1 MTVNNLLNEISGIR
15 TDNVTTEDFVRLR
28 IRQDF
33 HEPVRIAVAPRPAIR
48 HERKLTGFVRAAC
61 FFQFL
66 FRFADGGDFRPGI
79 NDTWNGIVVDV
90 ARLPREDFRDNNT
103 FVFRFVGQHGPRD
116 AIADGVDTGHV
127 GLEMGIDLDNAAR
140 VRFDPDG
147 VEPKPFGIRDAAD
160 RQQDHVSLNRLR
172 IAAGRGFDRQ
182 LHAGSSFFWRRSPWP
197 TDGTRCPVS

>member
-1 MTVNNLLNEISGIR
+1 M
-15 TDNVTTEDFVRLR
+15 
-28 IRQDF
+28 
-33 HEPVRIAVAPRPAIR
+33 
-48 HERKLTGFVRAAC
+48 AC

-79 NDTWNGIVVDV
+79 NDTRNGIVVDV

-103 FVFRFVGQHGPRD
+103 FVFRFVGSMGGT
-116 AIADGVDTGHV
+116 IADGVDTGHA

-172 IAAGRGFDRQ
+172 FAAGRRLDRQ
-182 LHAGSSFFWRRSPWP
+182 LHAVLHFGAGHLGRQTELDALFLENALELLRYLAVIGRKDVVEEFNDCDFR
-197 TDGTRCPVS
+197 TETRPDRTKL